1 MVSDYSDIDHNGD
14 QIVSDEEGWES
25 AEDDMGNDETPS
37 QCLFCTLVCPST
49 KKVLDHCR
57 QHHSFDLKTVREK
70 LDLDFYYTIKLIN
83 YIRHRII
90 TSHDAAPEVIRDI
103 ELGTAR
109 PALSEDKYLQPVL
122 EDDPLLFSFED
133 EDDDDDDLKLSADKR
148 VNFLEEQLDKLKSE
162 FAEYQEMVRRNFAE
176 TLKERIESTS
186 EEGPSKSQEK
196 AVATDGIKEVAKKD
210 RDDDSHYFTSYAG
223 NDIHETMLKDTV
235 RTEGYRDFIY
245 GNKHLFKDKVV
256 LDVGCGTGILSMF
269 CAKAGAKK
277 VIGVDNSDI
286 IDKARANVFEN
297 KLDGIITLIRGK
309 IEEVT
314 LPVKKVDIIVS
325 EWMGYCLLYEAM
337 LDSVLHARDKYL
349 EPITGIMVPSH
360 INLAISTLS
369 DSELIN
375 DRVNFWNEVY
385 GFKMTAMKEKI
396 DEDVVV
402 TGLGMRSLSSTP
414 VTFCHL
420 PLGTVTV
427 EDLSFIRPFEL
438 IVDGGGDGTKKGEE
452 GTEEEGWQELDRLD
466 GFVIYFDTFFL
477 PHPPPYSASAI
488 SSSSRSETW
497 EYYDHKT
504 GGRGVT
510 FTTGPY
516 RTVTHWQQ
524 GVLLINQDNLLE
536 EVVKKGDKVMGKVE
550 YRKSES
556 NSRELKIGMSWTLQ
570 RGNGAIECERKQLW
584 HMR

>member
-1 MVSDYSDIDHNGD
+1 MVSHYSDIDHDGD
-14 QIVSDEEGWES
+14 QVVSDEEGWES
-25 AEDDMGNDETPS
+25 AEEDMGNDETPS
-37 QCLFCTLVCPST
+37 QCLFCTLVCPSI

-57 QHHSFDLKTVREK
+57 QHHSFDLRTVREK
-70 LDLDFYYTIKLIN
+70 LDLDFYHTIKLIN

-90 TSHDAAPEVIRDI
+90 TSHDAAPDVIRDI
-103 ELGTAR
+103 ELGTVR

-133 EDDDDDDLKLSADKR
+133 EDEDDDDLKYSADKR
-148 VNFLEEQLDKLKSE
+148 VKFLEEQLDKLKGE
-162 FAEYQEMVRRNFAE
+162 FAEYQEMVRRNFTE
-176 TLKERIESTS
+176 TLKERIENTS
-186 EEGPSKSQEK
+186 EEGPS
-196 AVATDGIKEVAKKD
+196 KKD

-309 IEEVT
+309 IEEVD
-314 LPVKKVDIIVS
+314 LPVKNVDIIVS

-369 DSELIN
+369 DSEFIN

-438 IVDGGGDGTKKGEE
+438 IE
-452 GTEEEGWQELDRLD
+452 WRELDRLD

-488 SSSSRSETW
+488 SSSSRTEIW

-504 GGRGVT
+504 GGKGVT

-524 GVLLINQDNLLE
+524 GVLLINQDNLTK

-556 NSRELKIGMSWTLQ
+556 NSRELEIVMSWTLQ
-570 RGNGAIECERKQLW
+570 RGNGASECERKQLW
-584 HMR
+584 HM